1 MDSQER
7 KDWEAMAKE
16 EEAKRLL
23 TKYELQTEHYRRV
36 RNWLIFICVAIAIAC
51 GVLVQKW
58 HEERTFRVVAQA
70 FAEYYEQD
78 SEHYRQLYYD
88 CLEQESS
95 SDSPTEWWKG
105 VSP

>member
-7 KDWEAMAKE
+7 KDWEASVRE

-23 TKYELQTEHYRRV
+23 IKYELGAGHYRRI
-36 RNWLIFICVAIAIAC
+36 RNWLILICIALAITCGIFIH
-51 GVLVQKW
+51 QW
-58 HEERTFRVVAQA
+58 QQERTFRVVAQA
-70 FAEYYEQD
+70 FVEYYEQD

-95 SDSPTEWWKG
+95 AEGPTNWWE
-105 VSP
+105 